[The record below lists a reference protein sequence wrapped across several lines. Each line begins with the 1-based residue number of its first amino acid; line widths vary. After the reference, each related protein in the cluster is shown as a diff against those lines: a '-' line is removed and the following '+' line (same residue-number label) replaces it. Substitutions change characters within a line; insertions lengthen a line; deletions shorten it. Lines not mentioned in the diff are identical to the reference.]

1 MVDKNTIEYFKNNI
15 TAKQLRML
23 LNKEGVSNKTAS
35 GTGATKR
42 QAGDYLYNQ
51 DRGSF
56 NALLSD
62 IKNGENK
69 SSWDGLYKLYYSE
82 NSNLMESGGEVK
94 HEETYKKWKSLVNM
108 SKSELQNFYDSKE
121 GKEAGLSAIEAKKQG
136 IDSGRESARWI
147 IKMKDTPV
155 SNWTPAMWKWASK
168 QISFISRMS
177 GVKGDLYDEKGNKT
191 RKHLA
196 LLIWGHNP
204 EKYKTGGEL
213 NSKDMS
219 EKGINPD
226 AKNVKD
232 FFAHNS
238 GSAGGVLVGN
248 RHSEGGIKGINKSTG
263 QKIEL
268 EGGEVV
274 ITRPAV
280 SDNSKREFE
289 GEMLTNREILSKIN
303 QSGGGVAILEDGGSL
318 KDYHCSCTGHKY
330 NYGGNL
336 MDDHDIVKEIQEE
349 ERIKERQAYYR
360 SLSTKSLE
368 DGGEIGELTNEQKSL
383 LSKFGNGQKIVL
395 VNKKD
400 VPGISSLEDKALIYI
415 TQNNDDHT
423 KVDVFITHLGQK
435 FIDQQGEGYF
445 EEGGNVNEVVPETK
459 RVIFISNGLKGN
471 DQKFL
476 TFKFNS
482 DYNKNVPSWTSNKE
496 LAYSYDNLLEAR
508 QVEEKLADI
517 GFLDDVLN
525 VPVYSDTLESI
536 YNDPNPPS
544 FKEGGNIGK
553 DESYYKGTKHNYEN
567 QFLINK
573 AIEALIES
581 VPVDQLTPEEK
592 NFVGYYAGYG
602 GLEKYGASGKG
613 LLYEYFTP
621 SSVAKKMWGL
631 AYKHG
636 FSGGKVLEPA
646 CGIGEFIKYAP
657 DQQLVTGYEINE
669 FSAKIC
675 RILYPNAKIIV
686 KPFETVFIKNN
697 NSVRD
702 NLSGIGKYSLV
713 IGNPPY
719 GSMGGIY
726 AGMGEK
732 KYTKANNYIEYFI
745 KRGLDL
751 LESGGLLIYIIGTEV
766 AAGGKP
772 FLQQPNN
779 PLKGEIAEIA
789 TLIDAY
795 RLFNGL
801 FETTDVLTDIVVF
814 KKK

>member
-1 MVDKNTIEYFKNNI
+1 VTS
-15 TAKQLRML
+15 
-23 LNKEGVSNKTAS
+23 KE
-35 GTGATKR
+35 
-42 QAGDYLYNQ
+42 Q
-51 DRGSF
+51 
-56 NALLSD
+56 
-62 IKNGENK
+62 
-69 SSWDGLYKLYYSE
+69 
-82 NSNLMESGGEVK
+82 
-94 HEETYKKWKSLVNM
+94 TYKRWKELVNM
-108 SKSELQNFYDSKE
+108 SKSELQKFYDSKE
-121 GKEAGLSAIEAKKQG
+121 GKSAGLTAKQASDAG

-147 IKMKDTPV
+147 MKMKDTPV
-155 SNWTPAMWKWASK
+155 LLWTPTMWKWANK

-177 GVKGDLYDEKGNKT
+177 GMKGKLYDENGNKT
-191 RKHLA
+191 RKYLA
-196 LLIWGHNP
+196 LLIWGNNP
-204 EKYKTGGEL
+204 EKYEKGGEL
-213 NSKDMS
+213 NKKNMS
-219 EKGINPD
+219 NKTINPD
-226 AKNVKD
+226 ATIVKNY
-232 FFAHNS
+232 FGHNS
-238 GSAGGVLVGN
+238 GSAGGLLVGN
-248 RHSEGGIKGINKSTG
+248 RHSEGGIKAINKSTG
-263 QKIEL
+263 NPIEM

-280 SDNSKREFE
+280 SDNSKRQFE

-303 QSGGGVAILEDGGSL
+303 QSGGGVAIMEDGGSL
-318 KDYHCSCTGHKY
+318 KDYNCSCTGHKY

-336 MDDHDIVKEIQEE
+336 MDDHDIVKQIHEE

-360 SLSTKSLE
+360 SLPTTSYQ
-368 DGGEIGELTNEQKSL
+368 DGGEIAKLTDTQKKLLKKFDNGERIVVI
-383 LSKFGNGQKIVL
+383 SKKEIT
-395 VNKKD
+395 
-400 VPGISSLEDKALIYI
+400 GISFLEDKALIYI
-415 TQNNDDHT
+415 TPNTEDHT
-423 KVDVFITHLGQK
+423 QMDVFITEDGK
-435 FIDQQGEGYF
+435 RFIDKQGSDYF
-445 EEGGNVNEVVPETK
+445 KYGGTLPEEMKLAEGGS
-459 RVIFISNGLKGN
+459 IS
-471 DQKFL
+471 
-476 TFKFNS
+476 
-482 DYNKNVPSWTSNKE
+482 KN
-496 LAYSYDNLLEAR
+496 
-508 QVEEKLADI
+508 
-517 GFLDDVLN
+517 
-525 VPVYSDTLESI
+525 
-536 YNDPNPPS
+536 
-544 FKEGGNIGK
+544 
-553 DESYYKGTKHNYEN
+553 ESYYKGTNHSYEN

-581 VPVDQLTPEEK
+581 VPAELMTPEEK

-621 SSVAKKMWGL
+621 SVVAKKMWGL

-636 FSGGKVLEPA
+636 FEGGKVLEPS

-657 DQQLVTGYEINE
+657 DQRLVTGYEIND

-675 RILYPNAKIIV
+675 RILYPNAKIVV

-745 KRGLDL
+745 SRGLDL

-779 PLKGEIAEIA
+779 PLKGEIAEKA
-789 TLIDAY
+789 SLVDAY